1 MERLNTNELNA
12 EFQFSVINKD
22 YSFFR
27 IESSEKHISGG
38 AAFLDLEEL
47 PYLRSIVFEQGKS
60 FYMMC
65 SSKGITQTA
74 LIKALR
80 AYEGGEALSL
90 VQLFAEDLK
99 PYLLVQLFFN
109 ALSNPVFNPKEE
121 LYAYNNL
128 NGKLLCY
135 KPAWLKKDA
144 EGLLWGLD
152 CMEVRIDRD
161 LCLHLL
167 AHRVNSLKLKG
178 KMKFEKRK
186 LSAYPQYE
194 FSYHNHTLRRVPQ
207 DRLNN
212 PSNLIQKP
220 VEGERGSI
228 SFFDFSNY

>member
-167 AHRVNSLKLKG
+167 AHRMNSLK
-178 KMKFEKRK
+178 EN
-186 LSAYPQYE
+186 E
-194 FSYHNHTLRRVPQ
+194 
-207 DRLNN
+207 
-212 PSNLIQKP
+212 I
-220 VEGERGSI
+220 
-228 SFFDFSNY
+228 

>member
-1 MERLNTNELNA
+1 MDRLNTNELNA
-12 EFQFSVINKD
+12 EFQFSAINKD

-27 IESSEKHISGG
+27 IETSEKYISGG

-60 FYMMC
+60 FCMMC

-109 ALSNPVFNPKEE
+109 ALSNPLFNPLSNPLFNPEGGM
-121 LYAYNNL
+121 YSYNNL
-128 NGKLLCY
+128 SGKLLCY

-144 EGLLWGLD
+144 EGMLWGLD
-152 CMEVRIDRD
+152 CMEVRIDRN

-167 AHRVNSLKLKG
+167 AHRMNSLKLKG

-186 LSAYPQYE
+186 L
-194 FSYHNHTLRRVPQ
+194 FHTLSMNFPIIIIPCAECLR
-207 DRLNN
+207 
-212 PSNLIQKP
+212 I
-220 VEGERGSI
+220 G
-228 SFFDFSNY
+228 